1 MRRYPPIAEHGM
13 IGDLQTCALVSAEG
27 VLNFFCAP
35 RFDSPS
41 VFAALLDH
49 ERGGYLRLSAEG
61 AGSGPGDA
69 ARRTRARQLYL
80 PDTGILTTRFLSADG
95 VGEVVDFM
103 PIDRPQHATDRH
115 RIVRVLR
122 VVRGCMKF
130 TLECRPRF
138 DYGRAK
144 HRMYVQDP
152 QSAVFRSP
160 DLSLLLQTTFPF
172 ERDGEDAV
180 GEVVLQA
187 GEVAALVVTTG
198 QGPGIS
204 APRPMTDDLQREI
217 EKATDFWHGW
227 LHGSSFNGRWLSMV
241 NRSAITLKMLTYA
254 PTGAPIASATF
265 GLPEQIGGERNWD
278 YRYTWVR
285 DGALTAR
292 AMSELGFVEEADAF
306 RRWLSDR
313 LEQTKAYHSGAVDM
327 DEPLQIMY
335 RVDGDP
341 QLIEQNLPHLEG
353 YEKSGPVRIGNAAA
367 GQLQLDIYG
376 EAIWALSQSSEI
388 ADVSGYQGWQTIA
401 QLMDWLARSWDR
413 PDEGI
418 WETRGGRQDFTF
430 SRLMCWVAL
439 DRGVRLAHE
448 YARPADLQGWTG
460 ARDAILAQVMERG
473 WSKRREAFV
482 QHYDSEVLDA
492 SLLMMPIVGFVSPRD
507 PAWLSTLDAI
517 EQELVTD
524 SLVHRYDPSAAPD
537 GLRGNE
543 GTFNLCSFLYVDA
556 LARAG
561 QLDKARYAFDKMLT
575 YANHVGLFGEE
586 IGPTGEQLG
595 NFPQAFTHLALI
607 FAATTLGGEIARN
620 GQRNAR
626 PHGRAW

>member
-1 MRRYPPIAEHGM
+1 
-13 IGDLQTCALVSAEG
+13 
-27 VLNFFCAP
+27 
-35 RFDSPS
+35 
-41 VFAALLDH
+41 
-49 ERGGYLRLSAEG
+49 
-61 AGSGPGDA
+61 
-69 ARRTRARQLYL
+69 
-80 PDTGILTTRFLSADG
+80 
-95 VGEVVDFM
+95 
-103 PIDRPQHATDRH
+103 
-115 RIVRVLR
+115 
-122 VVRGCMKF
+122 
-130 TLECRPRF
+130 
-138 DYGRAK
+138 
-144 HRMYVQDP
+144 
-152 QSAVFRSP
+152 
-160 DLSLLLQTTFPF
+160 
-172 ERDGEDAV
+172 
-180 GEVVLQA
+180 
-187 GEVAALVVTTG
+187 
-198 QGPGIS
+198 
-204 APRPMTDDLQREI
+204 
-217 EKATDFWHGW
+217 
-227 LHGSSFNGRWLSMV
+227 
-241 NRSAITLKMLTYA
+241 
-254 PTGAPIASATF
+254 
-265 GLPEQIGGERNWD
+265 
-278 YRYTWVR
+278 
-285 DGALTAR
+285 
-292 AMSELGFVEEADAF
+292 MSELGFIEEADAF
-306 RRWLSDR
+306 RRWLTDR
-313 LEQTKAYHSGAVDM
+313 LEQTKAYHGKVAVGGEVL

-341 QLIEQNLPHLEG
+341 QLIEQDLPHLEG

-376 EAIWALSQSSEI
+376 ETIWALSQSSEI

-448 YARPADLQGWTG
+448 YARPADLDGWTG

-473 WSKRREAFV
+473 WSKRRSAFV

-507 PAWLSTLDAI
+507 PAWLSTLEAI

-537 GLRGNE
+537 GLLGNE

-620 GQRNAR
+620 GRRVVR
-626 PHGRAW
+626 PHGRPW